1 MASKSPSLKS
11 PLLKSIGKPSKPPEW
26 KSWDEAFDVE
36 SPIKKWSKS
45 LKYILS
51 IIVLLFVAGGI
62 ATLIFLLINKNNND
76 DTNDINEVNDI

>member
-1 MASKSPSLKS
+1 MASKTLSFKKTKTYS
-11 PLLKSIGKPSKPPEW
+11 
-26 KSWDEAFDVE
+26 FDVE
-36 SPIKKWSKS
+36 SPIKKLSKS
-45 LKYILS
+45 LNNKNIKYILS